1 MTAGRLYLR
10 DNDSLYCFSV
20 RKGEVVV
27 APQTVQHPPLSL
39 PKHQEATT
47 PRPDERSPRS
57 VYVPTPQDVV
67 ERMLALAEPQ
77 KTDVVIDLGSGDGR
91 IVIAAA
97 KTYDC
102 KAIGYELDMELVES
116 SRLQATKSGVE
127 ELVDFVRK
135 DLFEADLANVQVVT
149 LYLLP
154 KQLEILLPK
163 LRQLKPGARIVAHQF
178 PLPGLEGLPLEPD
191 MKVDMQ
197 STEDG
202 DLHTIYLWTTPLK
215 VDARK

>member
-1 MTAGRLYLR
+1 
-10 DNDSLYCFSV
+10 
-20 RKGEVVV
+20 
-27 APQTVQHPPLSL
+27 
-39 PKHQEATT
+39 
-47 PRPDERSPRS
+47 
-57 VYVPTPQDVV
+57 VPTPQDVV
-67 ERMLALAEPQ
+67 EKMLAVANPQ

-102 KAIGYELDMELVES
+102 KVIGYELDRELVES
-116 SRLQATKSGVE
+116 SRVQATKSGVE
-127 ELVDFVRK
+127 ELVVFEHK
-135 DLFEADLANVQVVT
+135 DLFEADLTNVQVVT

-154 KQLEILLPK
+154 KQLETLLPK

-178 PLPGLEGLPLEPD
+178 PLLEREGAPLLPD
-191 MKVDMQ
+191 RTVVMQ

-202 DLHTIYLWTTPLK
+202 DTHTIYLWTTPLK